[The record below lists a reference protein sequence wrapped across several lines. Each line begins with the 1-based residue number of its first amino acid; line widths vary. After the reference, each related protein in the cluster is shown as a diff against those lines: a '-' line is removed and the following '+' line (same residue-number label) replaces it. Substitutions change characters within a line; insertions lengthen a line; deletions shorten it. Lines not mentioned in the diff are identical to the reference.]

1 MHYFNRQFSLES
13 FVRLV
18 GEEIFSRL
26 RPFLPRMRK
35 RLIGLEGFVWL
46 GLFVAANTALG
57 SLAEILGL
65 AVGECGGVLPPKLV
79 SVSAF
84 CQYRA
89 RFPPQDSFEA
99 LAPAGGEVRGL
110 RRQACSFVART
121 QSVCHRCKHSYSA

>member
-18 GEEIFSRL
+18 GEEIFSSL
-26 RPFLPRMRK
+26 RRFLPRMRK

-65 AVGECGGVLPPKLV
+65 AVGHYRPPGGTGGALPPKLV

-99 LAPAGGEVRGL
+99 LAPAG
-110 RRQACSFVART
+110 
-121 QSVCHRCKHSYSA
+121 

>member
-1 MHYFNRQFSLES
+1 MYYFNRQFSLES
-13 FVRLV
+13 FVPFV
-18 GEEIFSRL
+18 GENVFSRL
-26 RPFLPRMRK
+26 RRFLPRMRK

-65 AVGECGGVLPPKLV
+65 AVGHYGPPGGTGGTLPPELV

-89 RFPPQDSFEA
+89 RFPPQGAFEA
-99 LAPAGGEVRGL
+99 VAHAG
-110 RRQACSFVART
+110 
-121 QSVCHRCKHSYSA
+121 